1 MFRLAA
7 TESTLMSD
15 TVGGSDHCY
24 IMMTAMRERGTA
36 CVLSRSLLR
45 KHDGLLAIPS
55 TSRYYAVVLLGEPPR
70 LVPEAA
76 HVLRQ
81 PEEGKEKSLDR
92 GVVLG

>member
-1 MFRLAA
+1 
-7 TESTLMSD
+7 
-15 TVGGSDHCY
+15 
-24 IMMTAMRERGTA
+24 MMTAMRERGTG

-45 KHDGLLAIPS
+45 KHVGLLAIP
-55 TSRYYAVVLLGEPPR
+55 RYYAVLLLGEPPR

-81 PEEGKEKSLDR
+81 PGEGKEKSLDP